1 MEAKQKVEKNNFF
14 KKAWYSITEFEQYPT
29 MAVEGLKRAIK
40 YLAILMAIVSIFIM
54 INSLLQLEGLIADV
68 ANYIQNNIPEFSYSE
83 GELNLQTEDTV
94 IIEELQD
101 AGIDKVVINTIA
113 ENDEQKS
120 QIEKDNIINGITV
133 FFFKDE
139 LVLKAKTEENE
150 LIRQYYTYS
159 DFLAGYTGENIESF
173 DKVGLV
179 QYLTSEKMITFY
191 IRYGVAIFI
200 YLLIINIMVGL
211 LDALEIALL
220 GWITASIARIR
231 MKFVAIYNM
240 AIYSLTLPIVLKIL
254 YIIINYFTDFTIT
267 YFEVA
272 YSTIAYIY
280 LAASIFILKDD
291 FIKKMQEV
299 EKIKQEQL
307 KVREEIKKE
316 QEKEQKEKG
325 SLEDGQR

>member
-54 INSLLQLEGLIADV
+54 INSLLQLKGLIADV

-120 QIEKDNIINGITV
+120 QIENDNIINGITV

-179 QYLTSEKMITFY
+179 QYLTSEKMTTFY

-272 YSTIAYIY
+272 YTTIAYIY

-307 KVREEIKKE
+307 KVREEIKKG